1 MDNHRKPREKT
12 RFQEVPE
19 KGEGERRQG
28 AGSAGF
34 RASLSLLPG
43 LVCKSVRLPLT
54 HSRPLPHSTQ
64 SHSPE
69 KGRTRGRENRG
80 SVTVPPQLAG
90 SHLLPPGA
98 LPLPSSPPW
107 LLHLLPWGLT
117 QPPPGGGGPPD
128 PPFKLGA
135 SSTLCRPGAFLRLF
149 CSSVLDTKCLVDG
162 CSPAEPLNPNPQPGS
177 GTQ

>member
-1 MDNHRKPREKT
+1 MNNCRKPREKT

-19 KGEGERRQG
+19 KGEGESRQG

-34 RASLSLLPG
+34 RAPLSPLPG

-54 HSRPLPHSTQ
+54 RSRPLPHSTQ

-69 KGRTRGRENRG
+69 KGRTRGREKRG
-80 SVTVPPQLAG
+80 SVTVPPQPAG

-98 LPLPSSPPW
+98 LPLPASPPW

-117 QPPPGGGGPPD
+117 QPPPGGP
-128 PPFKLGA
+128 LRTLH
-135 SSTLCRPGAFLRLF
+135 SSSGRLY
-149 CSSVLDTKCLVDG
+149 SLQTAGLSASVLLIC
-162 CSPAEPLNPNPQPGS
+162 PS
-177 GTQ
+177 GH